1 MSNKQQFF
9 KKTNLCEY
17 LFYYKIR
24 IGDVMELK
32 RKLSILSDAAKY
44 DVSCSSSGSNRKN
57 TTNGIGQA
65 HNSGICHS
73 WSEDGRCISLLKILL
88 TNKCIYSCEY
98 CINRKENNV
107 ERAEFTPEE
116 VADLTINFYKRNYIE
131 GLFLSSGVVKSPDY
145 TMIKLIRV
153 AEILRNEK
161 KFNGY
166 IHMKA
171 IPGASEELIERL
183 GRLID
188 RMSINIELP
197 TKSSLKMLAPQKTY
211 ESIEK
216 PMSFIN
222 ESITQYKID
231 KKTIRKTP
239 LFLPAGQSTQMIV
252 GAAGESD
259 LTIIN
264 KASSLYEDYKL
275 KRVFYS
281 GFVPVIKSKYTEKI
295 KKVPMLREHRLYQ
308 ADWLM
313 RFYKFKSNEI
323 LNEKNPFF
331 DLTLDPKA
339 FWAVQNVANFPIEI
353 NRASYDELLRVPGFG
368 PTYAMRIINARKFAN
383 LSFDD
388 LTSLKISL
396 KKAKNFILVNGVYR
410 GQKYNTQDDLLEIL
424 RMQEGK
430 NITQLSFLE

>member
-1 MSNKQQFF
+1 
-9 KKTNLCEY
+9 
-17 LFYYKIR
+17 
-24 IGDVMELK
+24 MELK
-32 RKLSILSDAAKY
+32 HKLSILSDAAKY

-57 TTNGIGQA
+57 TANGIGQA

-153 AEILRNEK
+153 EEILRNEK

-231 KKTIRKTP
+231 RKTIRKTP

>member
-1 MSNKQQFF
+1 
-9 KKTNLCEY
+9 
-17 LFYYKIR
+17 
-24 IGDVMELK
+24 MELK

-57 TTNGIGQA
+57 TANGIGQA

-116 VADLTINFYKRNYIE
+116 VVDLTINFYKRNYIE

-183 GRLID
+183 GKLID

-231 KKTIRKTP
+231 RKTIRKTP

-252 GAAGESD
+252 GAGRESD

-353 NRASYDELLRVPGFG
+353 NRASYEELLRVPGFG

>member
-1 MSNKQQFF
+1 
-9 KKTNLCEY
+9 
-17 LFYYKIR
+17 
-24 IGDVMELK
+24 MELK

-57 TTNGIGQA
+57 TANGIGQA

-231 KKTIRKTP
+231 RKTIRKTP

-353 NRASYDELLRVPGFG
+353 NRASYEELLRVPGFG

>member
-1 MSNKQQFF
+1 
-9 KKTNLCEY
+9 
-17 LFYYKIR
+17 
-24 IGDVMELK
+24 MELK

-57 TTNGIGQA
+57 TANGIGQA

-131 GLFLSSGVVKSPDY
+131 GLFLSSGVVISPDY

-183 GRLID
+183 GKLID

-231 KKTIRKTP
+231 RKTIRKTP

-353 NRASYDELLRVPGFG
+353 NRASYEELLRVPGFG

>member
-1 MSNKQQFF
+1 
-9 KKTNLCEY
+9 
-17 LFYYKIR
+17 
-24 IGDVMELK
+24 MELK

-57 TTNGIGQA
+57 TANGIGKA

-231 KKTIRKTP
+231 RKTIRKTP

-353 NRASYDELLRVPGFG
+353 NRASYEELLRVPGFG

-410 GQKYNTQDDLLEIL
+410 GQKYNTQEDLLEIL

>member
-1 MSNKQQFF
+1 
-9 KKTNLCEY
+9 
-17 LFYYKIR
+17 
-24 IGDVMELK
+24 MELK

-44 DVSCSSSGSNRKN
+44 DVSFSSSGSNRKN
-57 TTNGIGQA
+57 TANGIGKA

-73 WSEDGRCISLLKILL
+73 WSEDGKCISLLKILL

-145 TMIKLIRV
+145 TMMKLIRV

-231 KKTIRKTP
+231 RKTIRKTP

-353 NRASYDELLRVPGFG
+353 NRASYEELLRVPGFG

>member
-1 MSNKQQFF
+1 
-9 KKTNLCEY
+9 
-17 LFYYKIR
+17 
-24 IGDVMELK
+24 MELK

-44 DVSCSSSGSNRKN
+44 DVSCSSSGSQRKN
-57 TTNGIGQA
+57 TSDGIGA
-65 HNSGICHS
+65 AYNSGICHS

-98 CINRKENNV
+98 CVNRKENNI

-131 GLFLSSGVVKSPDY
+131 GLFLSSGVVKSPDH

-153 AEILRNEK
+153 AKILRNEK

-216 PMSFIN
+216 PMDFIN

-231 KKTIRKTP
+231 RKTIRKTP

-252 GAAGESD
+252 GAGRESD

-281 GFVPVIKSKYTEKI
+281 GFVPVIKSKYTDGI

-323 LNEKNPFF
+323 LNEQNPFF

-339 FWAVQNVANFPIEI
+339 FWAVQNVAKFPIEI
-353 NRASYDELLRVPGFG
+353 NRASYEELLRVPGFG

-383 LSFDD
+383 LNYDD

-410 GQKYNTQDDLLEIL
+410 GQKYSTKDDLLDIL
-424 RMQEGK
+424 RIQERK
-430 NITQLSFLE
+430 NVTQLSFLE

>member
-1 MSNKQQFF
+1 
-9 KKTNLCEY
+9 
-17 LFYYKIR
+17 
-24 IGDVMELK
+24 MELK

-57 TTNGIGQA
+57 TANGIGKA

-145 TMIKLIRV
+145 TMMKLIRV

-231 KKTIRKTP
+231 RKTIRKTP

-353 NRASYDELLRVPGFG
+353 NRASYEELLRVPGFG

-388 LTSLKISL
+388 LTSLKISI

>member
-1 MSNKQQFF
+1 
-9 KKTNLCEY
+9 
-17 LFYYKIR
+17 
-24 IGDVMELK
+24 MELK

-44 DVSCSSSGSNRKN
+44 DVSCSSSGSKRKN
-57 TTNGIGQA
+57 TTDGIGA
-65 HNSGICHS
+65 ASNSGICHS

-183 GRLID
+183 GKLID

-231 KKTIRKTP
+231 RKTIRKTP

-323 LNEKNPFF
+323 LNEQNPFF

-353 NRASYDELLRVPGFG
+353 NRASYEELLRVPGFG

-424 RMQEGK
+424 RIQEGK

>member
-1 MSNKQQFF
+1 
-9 KKTNLCEY
+9 
-17 LFYYKIR
+17 
-24 IGDVMELK
+24 MELK
-32 RKLSILSDAAKY
+32 HKLSILSDAAKY

-57 TTNGIGQA
+57 TANGIGAA

-145 TMIKLIRV
+145 TMVKLIRV
-153 AEILRNEK
+153 AEILRKEK

-183 GRLID
+183 GKLID

-323 LNEKNPFF
+323 LNEQNPFF

-410 GQKYNTQDDLLEIL
+410 GQQYNTQDDLLEIL

>member
-1 MSNKQQFF
+1 
-9 KKTNLCEY
+9 
-17 LFYYKIR
+17 
-24 IGDVMELK
+24 MELK

-57 TTNGIGQA
+57 TANGIGQA
-65 HNSGICHS
+65 HNYGICHS

-183 GRLID
+183 GKLID

-231 KKTIRKTP
+231 RKTIRKTP

-368 PTYAMRIINARKFAN
+368 PTYTMRIINARKFAN

-388 LTSLKISL
+388 LTSLKISI

>member
-1 MSNKQQFF
+1 
-9 KKTNLCEY
+9 
-17 LFYYKIR
+17 
-24 IGDVMELK
+24 MELK

-57 TTNGIGQA
+57 TANGIGQA

-183 GRLID
+183 GKLID

-231 KKTIRKTP
+231 RKTIRKTP

>member
-1 MSNKQQFF
+1 MSNKQHFF

-57 TTNGIGQA
+57 TLNGIGQA

-183 GRLID
+183 GKLID

-353 NRASYDELLRVPGFG
+353 NRASYEELLRVPGFG

-410 GQKYNTQDDLLEIL
+410 GQKYNTQEDLLEIL

>member
-1 MSNKQQFF
+1 
-9 KKTNLCEY
+9 
-17 LFYYKIR
+17 
-24 IGDVMELK
+24 MELK

-57 TTNGIGQA
+57 TTDGIGA
-65 HNSGICHS
+65 ASNSGICHS

-153 AEILRNEK
+153 AEILRNDK

-183 GRLID
+183 GKLID

-231 KKTIRKTP
+231 RKTIRKTP

-353 NRASYDELLRVPGFG
+353 NRASYEELLRVPGFG

>member
-1 MSNKQQFF
+1 
-9 KKTNLCEY
+9 
-17 LFYYKIR
+17 
-24 IGDVMELK
+24 MELK

-57 TTNGIGQA
+57 TANGIGKA

-183 GRLID
+183 GKLID

-231 KKTIRKTP
+231 RKTIRKTP

-323 LNEKNPFF
+323 LNKKNPFF

>member
-1 MSNKQQFF
+1 
-9 KKTNLCEY
+9 
-17 LFYYKIR
+17 
-24 IGDVMELK
+24 MELK

-98 CINRKENNV
+98 CVNRKENNV

-183 GRLID
+183 GKLID

-231 KKTIRKTP
+231 RKTIRKTP

-353 NRASYDELLRVPGFG
+353 NRASYEDLLRVPGFG

-410 GQKYNTQDDLLEIL
+410 GQKYNTQEDLLEIL

>member
-57 TTNGIGQA
+57 TANGIGQA

-183 GRLID
+183 GKLID

-231 KKTIRKTP
+231 RKTIRKTP

-353 NRASYDELLRVPGFG
+353 NRASYEELLRVPGFG

>member
-1 MSNKQQFF
+1 
-9 KKTNLCEY
+9 
-17 LFYYKIR
+17 
-24 IGDVMELK
+24 MELK

-57 TTNGIGQA
+57 TANGIGQA

-183 GRLID
+183 GKLID

-231 KKTIRKTP
+231 RKTIRKTP

-353 NRASYDELLRVPGFG
+353 NRASYEDLLRVPGFG

-410 GQKYNTQDDLLEIL
+410 GQKYNTQEDLLEIL

>member
-1 MSNKQQFF
+1 
-9 KKTNLCEY
+9 
-17 LFYYKIR
+17 
-24 IGDVMELK
+24 MELK

-57 TTNGIGQA
+57 TANGIGAA

-131 GLFLSSGVVKSPDY
+131 GLFLSSGVVKSPDH
-145 TMIKLIRV
+145 TMMQLIRV

-216 PMSFIN
+216 PMDFIN

-231 KKTIRKTP
+231 RKTIRKTP

-252 GAAGESD
+252 GAGRESD

-281 GFVPVIKSKYTEKI
+281 GFVPVIKSKYTDGI

-323 LNEKNPFF
+323 LNEQNPFF
-331 DLTLDPKA
+331 DLTLDPKS

-353 NRASYDELLRVPGFG
+353 NRASYEELLRVPGFG

-383 LSFDD
+383 LSYDD

-396 KKAKNFILVNGVYR
+396 KKAKNFIVVNGVYR
-410 GQKYNTQDDLLEIL
+410 GQKYSTQDDLLDIL

-430 NITQLSFLE
+430 NVTQLIFLE

>member
-1 MSNKQQFF
+1 
-9 KKTNLCEY
+9 
-17 LFYYKIR
+17 
-24 IGDVMELK
+24 MELK

-98 CINRKENNV
+98 CVNRKENNV

-131 GLFLSSGVVKSPDY
+131 GLFLSSGVAKSPDY

-183 GRLID
+183 GKLID

-231 KKTIRKTP
+231 RKTIRKTP

>member
-1 MSNKQQFF
+1 
-9 KKTNLCEY
+9 
-17 LFYYKIR
+17 
-24 IGDVMELK
+24 MELK

-44 DVSCSSSGSNRKN
+44 DVSCSSSGSQRKN
-57 TTNGIGQA
+57 TSDGIGAA

-98 CINRKENNV
+98 CVNRKENNI

-131 GLFLSSGVVKSPDY
+131 GLFLSSGVVKSPDH
-145 TMIKLIRV
+145 TMIQLIRV
-153 AEILRNEK
+153 AEILRNQK

-216 PMSFIN
+216 PMDFIN

-231 KKTIRKTP
+231 RKTIRKTP

-252 GAAGESD
+252 GAGRESD

-281 GFVPVIKSKYTEKI
+281 GFVPVIKSKYTDGI

-323 LNEKNPFF
+323 LNEQNPFF
-331 DLTLDPKA
+331 DLTLDPKT

-353 NRASYDELLRVPGFG
+353 NRASYEELLRVPGFG

-383 LSFDD
+383 LNYDD

-410 GQKYNTQDDLLEIL
+410 GQKYSTQDDLLDIL
-424 RMQEGK
+424 RIQEGK
-430 NITQLSFLE
+430 NVTQLSFLE

>member
-1 MSNKQQFF
+1 
-9 KKTNLCEY
+9 
-17 LFYYKIR
+17 
-24 IGDVMELK
+24 MELK

-222 ESITQYKID
+222 ESIMQYKID
-231 KKTIRKTP
+231 RKTIRKTP

-353 NRASYDELLRVPGFG
+353 NRASYEELLRVPGFG

>member
-1 MSNKQQFF
+1 
-9 KKTNLCEY
+9 
-17 LFYYKIR
+17 
-24 IGDVMELK
+24 MELK

-98 CINRKENNV
+98 CVNRKENNV

-183 GRLID
+183 GKLID

-231 KKTIRKTP
+231 RKTIRKTP

-353 NRASYDELLRVPGFG
+353 NRASYEELLRVPGFG

>member
-1 MSNKQQFF
+1 
-9 KKTNLCEY
+9 
-17 LFYYKIR
+17 
-24 IGDVMELK
+24 MELK

-57 TTNGIGQA
+57 TANGIGQA

-183 GRLID
+183 GKLID

-231 KKTIRKTP
+231 RKTIRKTP

-264 KASSLYEDYKL
+264 KASNLYEDYKL

>member
-1 MSNKQQFF
+1 
-9 KKTNLCEY
+9 
-17 LFYYKIR
+17 
-24 IGDVMELK
+24 MELK

-57 TTNGIGQA
+57 TANGIGAA

>member
-1 MSNKQQFF
+1 
-9 KKTNLCEY
+9 
-17 LFYYKIR
+17 
-24 IGDVMELK
+24 MELK

-222 ESITQYKID
+222 ESIMQYKID
-231 KKTIRKTP
+231 RKTIRKTP

-323 LNEKNPFF
+323 LNEQNPFF

>member
-1 MSNKQQFF
+1 
-9 KKTNLCEY
+9 
-17 LFYYKIR
+17 
-24 IGDVMELK
+24 MELK

-73 WSEDGRCISLLKILL
+73 WSEDGRCISLLKVLL

-222 ESITQYKID
+222 ESIMQYKID
-231 KKTIRKTP
+231 RKTIRKTP

-353 NRASYDELLRVPGFG
+353 NRASYEELLRVPGFG

>member
-1 MSNKQQFF
+1 
-9 KKTNLCEY
+9 
-17 LFYYKIR
+17 
-24 IGDVMELK
+24 MELK

-44 DVSCSSSGSNRKN
+44 DVSCSSSGSKRKN
-57 TTNGIGQA
+57 TSDGIGTA

-98 CINRKENNV
+98 CVNRKESDI

-145 TMIKLIRV
+145 TMIQLIRV

-216 PMSFIN
+216 PMDFIS

-231 KKTIRKTP
+231 RKTIRKTP

-252 GAAGESD
+252 GAGRESD

-281 GFVPVIKSKYTEKI
+281 GFVPVIKSKYTDGI

-323 LNEKNPFF
+323 LNEQNPFF

-353 NRASYDELLRVPGFG
+353 NRASYEELLRVP
-368 PTYAMRIINARKFAN
+368 
-383 LSFDD
+383 LS
-388 LTSLKISL
+388 
-396 KKAKNFILVNGVYR
+396 NC
-410 GQKYNTQDDLLEIL
+410 
-424 RMQEGK
+424 
-430 NITQLSFLE
+430 

>member
-1 MSNKQQFF
+1 
-9 KKTNLCEY
+9 
-17 LFYYKIR
+17 
-24 IGDVMELK
+24 MELK

-57 TTNGIGQA
+57 TANGIGQA

-231 KKTIRKTP
+231 RKTIRKTP

-264 KASSLYEDYKL
+264 KTSSLYEDYKL

-353 NRASYDELLRVPGFG
+353 NRASYEELLRVPGFG